1 MGLDPDG
8 PQAAYESLHLAGLL
22 GTECRQAARCMPAT
36 EGLPQRSAGED
47 RTDEGLMEP
56 TLGGSLRGSP
66 GGRLLRSIEPSQV
79 LPGAGIQV
87 TGHSLGERQA
97 PPGRAGRPKQAC
109 RGLSPAA
116 LSGSRE
122 VLASISHLPQG
133 LPGPGWAEPA
143 VRGALPHVSRP
154 LWAMCP
160 TAASPS
166 APGPETGGLPAGGAE
181 EPSWGPGNPDRTL
194 SPQWTGSP
202 SSETWSTSA

>member
-66 GGRLLRSIEPSQV
+66 GGRLLRCIEPSQV
-79 LPGAGIQV
+79 LPGAGTQV

-109 RGLSPAA
+109 GGLSPAA

-122 VLASISHLPQG
+122 VLASTSHLPQG
-133 LPGPGWAEPA
+133 LPGRGGAGPA
-143 VRGALPHVSRP
+143 VRGALPRVSCVPAAAGHVSHRC
-154 LWAMCP
+154 LSLRTWSRDRWA
-160 TAASPS
+160 
-166 APGPETGGLPAGGAE
+166 AGRGSRGAE
-181 EPSWGPGNPDRTL
+181 LGAWEP
-194 SPQWTGSP
+194 
-202 SSETWSTSA
+202 